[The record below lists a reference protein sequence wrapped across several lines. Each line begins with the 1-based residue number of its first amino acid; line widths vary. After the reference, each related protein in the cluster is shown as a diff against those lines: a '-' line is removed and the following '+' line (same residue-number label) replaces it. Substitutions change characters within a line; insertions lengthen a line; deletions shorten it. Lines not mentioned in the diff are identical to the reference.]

1 MPHDDVLNQSPQ
13 GIPQSAASGQSTHA
27 AKHTRLL
34 WFLTIPA
41 VLCVAGLFTWL
52 SKAHTQ
58 SALAATTSA
67 SAAEPVSVLHPQ
79 TGDLSDDLVLPATLQ
94 AFSQAPIYAR
104 TSGYVAHWYAD
115 IGQHV
120 SNGQVLAQIDSP
132 DVDQQLIRARA
143 TLNQSQA
150 NLTLANVTTKRYQ
163 DLIKSN
169 SVAQQEVDQNNQ
181 NLASQQANV
190 VSSVAAVKQLEE
202 QQGYERVMAPFAGV
216 VTERR
221 TDIGDLVN
229 AGNSG
234 TGSELFRLSKI
245 DVMRIF
251 VSVPEAYSQ
260 QVTGGMQVSVELTE
274 LPGET
279 FHGQVARSNHAID
292 PATRTLMVEVDVPNP
307 GGKLLPGAYGRVHFK
322 LASPTRPLIV
332 PSGSILFQA
341 AGPQVAVVTGK
352 NTVELRKVVIGRDFG
367 NTMEITS
374 GVSSQDSVI
383 ASPPDYL
390 VNGMPVSVEG
400 HSDAQPSTT
409 PNPTADPTGK
419 RS

>member
-1 MPHDDVLNQSPQ
+1 MSHENVSNHSQEQPSTPSN
-13 GIPQSAASGQSTHA
+13 AASPSGASFA
-27 AKHTRLL
+27 GKHSRLL
-34 WFLTIPA
+34 WFLTIPLA
-41 VLCVAGLFTWL
+41 LCVFGLFTWL
-52 SKAHTQ
+52 SKSRTQ
-58 SALAATTSA
+58 SALAASTQA

-94 AFSQAPIYAR
+94 AFSDAPIYAR

-120 SNGQVLAQIDSP
+120 SNGQILAQIDSP
-132 DVDQQLIRARA
+132 EVDQQLIRARA

-150 NLTLANVTTKRYQ
+150 NLTLAGVTTKRYQ

-181 NLASQQANV
+181 NLTSQQAAV
-190 VSSVAAVKQLEE
+190 VSAAADVTQLE
-202 QQGYERVMAPFAGV
+202 QQQSYERVTAPFAGV

-221 TDIGDLVN
+221 TDIGDLIN

-234 TGSELFRLSKI
+234 TGAELFRLARI

-260 QVTGGMQVSVELTE
+260 QIPSGMHVTVQLTE
-274 LPGET
+274 LPNQT
-279 FHGQVARSNHAID
+279 FDGQVARNNHAID
-292 PATRTLMVEVDVPNP
+292 PATRTLLVEVDVPNP
-307 GGKLLPGAYGRVHFK
+307 GGRLLPGAYGQVHFK

-332 PSGSILFQA
+332 PSGSILFQS
-341 AGPQVAVVTGK
+341 AGPQVAVVTTK

-374 GVSSQDSVI
+374 GIRSQDAII

-390 VNGMPVSVEG
+390 VNGMPVTIQG
-400 HSDAQPSTT
+400 HTDGQPPTT
-409 PNPTADPTGK
+409 PK

>member
-1 MPHDDVLNQSPQ
+1 MLHKDALKYSPEQ
-13 GIPQSAASGQSTHA
+13 PSTPEIGASVPGFGPSGTPS
-27 AKHTRLL
+27 RLL
-34 WFLTIPA
+34 WFLTIPLA
-41 VLCVAGLFTWL
+41 LCIFGLFTLL
-52 SKAHTQ
+52 SKSRIQ
-58 SALAATTSA
+58 SALAASTQA

-79 TGDLSDDLVLPATLQ
+79 AGDPSDELVLPATLQ
-94 AFSQAPIYAR
+94 AFSEAPIYAR
-104 TSGYVAHWYAD
+104 TSGYVAHWFAD

-120 SNGQVLAQIDSP
+120 SDGEVLARIDSP

-150 NLTLANVTTKRYQ
+150 NLTLAGVTAKRYQ

-181 NLASQQANV
+181 NLTSQQAAA
-190 VSSVAAVKQLEE
+190 VSAAADVKQLEE
-202 QQGYERVMAPFAGV
+202 QQSYERVTAPFAGV

-221 TDIGDLVN
+221 TDIGDLIN

-234 TGSELFRLSKI
+234 TGAELFRLAKI

-260 QVTGGMQVSVELTE
+260 QIATGMHVSVQLTE
-274 LPGET
+274 LPNQT
-279 FHGQVARSNHAID
+279 FDGQVARNNHAID

-307 GGKLLPGAYGRVHFK
+307 GGKLLPGAYGQVHFK
-322 LASPTRPLIV
+322 LASPTRSLIV
-332 PSGSILFQA
+332 PSGSLLFQS
-341 AGPQVAVVTGK
+341 AGPQVAVVTAK

-367 NTMEITS
+367 NTIEITN
-374 GVSSQDSVI
+374 GISSQDSVI

-390 VNGMPVSVEG
+390 VNGMPVSVQG
-400 HSDAQPSTT
+400 HADVQPPTT
-409 PNPTADPTGK
+409 PK